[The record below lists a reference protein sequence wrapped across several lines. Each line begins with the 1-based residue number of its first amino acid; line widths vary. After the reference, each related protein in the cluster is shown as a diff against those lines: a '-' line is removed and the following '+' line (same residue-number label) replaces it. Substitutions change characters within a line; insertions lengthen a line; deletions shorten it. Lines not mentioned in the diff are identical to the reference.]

1 MRKKQKWLVGLLS
14 TAIAVSPGA
23 SVFAADSGPVQSR
36 LPSEALSDISGHWAQ
51 SSVEKWAANGVLG
64 GYPNGMF
71 YPNQNISRAEFVTIL
86 NRVFGFYVK
95 SDEAFSDV
103 NTSSWYADQLSFA
116 RQAGI
121 YQGFPGNKA
130 EADTNITIEDAI
142 TMLARLFEL
151 QAGSSASGKFNDSSK
166 IQAYAKDAVNA
177 LSGVLNGYQDGTLRP
192 TTPITRAEAVTLINN
207 LVAGYYTNAG
217 SFDGGTVS
225 GNVVVNNKGVVL
237 KNATVNGN
245 LYLTAGIGDG
255 EVTLDGVSVTGTT
268 FIEGGGANTIVLNN
282 STLGEVV
289 VNRKEGQVH
298 VQISGYTHLSHV
310 SVNSSAKL
318 DFSIGTTTDSVDL
331 NQPSSLDIS
340 GGATINGLNIAGTAT
355 GSTITGQGSMNKVN
369 INASGVTVNGK
380 SIDLGTAVIVNGIIS
395 NASSSTSGSHSGTNN
410 GPDTAS
416 KNFVDAQ
423 ATGASKSLFD
433 YLEGIRGNNILFGQ
447 QHATDE
453 GQSITVHDGT
463 QSDVYND
470 VGEHPAVFGWD
481 TLSLEGKEKPGVMGD
496 FTSSR
501 DNLISE
507 MKQAYNYGG
516 ILTLSSHMPNFV
528 TGGDFYDLKGSV
540 VSHILPGGDKNADFN
555 AFLDNIADFAIHLKD
570 DNGNSI
576 PVIYR
581 PFHEMSGS
589 WFWWGAAFTTT
600 DQYKE
605 LYRYTVEY
613 LRDKKG
619 VHNFLYAY
627 SPGGGFGSNKD
638 QYLSTY
644 PGDDYVDILGFDS
657 YYNTG
662 NGDGYFTGL
671 AADAKTVSQIADQKH
686 KVAALTEFG
695 YQNMLVSGND
705 RPTFFTD
712 MIKALQADPDARKMA
727 FMLTWA
733 DFTPSSSSYVPYPT
747 GTSQEHQMMADFKS
761 FYNDPYTL
769 FSEGV
774 TGAYDRTVTTEAEQP
789 FMHIASPTDQETISN
804 NTTTI
809 RARVLNETPA
819 SVVYTIGE
827 SATEI
832 PMTLDADSG
841 FYMADWSPA
850 AQLNGKSTTI
860 TVKVYDANHSVL
872 QSQTNT
878 VFVKISEVPI
888 ATYTFDNDISGVQ
901 NNGGYQATVDSISQ
915 AAFNGSGALNLSVSG
930 VTNTDTWQ
938 EMKLE
943 LQNAKTVVGSDTLSG
958 VMRIKLD
965 AWVPVSAASSTDA
978 TLRAVVQLPQDWDT
992 KYGMDSTTTSFADLP
1007 KVTID
1012 GVEYVHFTPTIDLT
1026 DAGKRATADD
1036 IAISIVGSGL
1046 DSSSGSFPVYM
1057 DNIGLYSTYADEA
1070 SNPNVVDDFEGYMGS
1085 DTALGSK
1092 FVHAGGDATSVS
1104 LSNANKS
1111 GGSYAMKFDYTLG
1124 SNGYAGITKNLG
1136 VDWSGNNALKL
1147 YLTPDGSNQKLV
1159 IQLNV
1164 NGVSFEVYPSLAS
1177 TTPGWVSIPFRE
1189 FAVAPWDTSNAG
1201 KKITQLGLK
1210 NVQSMSIY
1218 VNAVDNA
1225 EQSGS
1230 LYFDDISAINDPSAG
1245 TVPVGSVGG
1254 PIATGELFGFNSDA
1268 QGWVFGGNTLNAT
1281 SLIQSSD
1288 PSDNTIGVLQADYP
1302 FDNTPGN
1309 SSDLNYIGDKDLS
1322 GGNTLKMRV
1331 RLSAGSAKA
1340 KLFIKSGS
1348 GWTWANSD
1356 EWTLGTDYQWL
1367 TLNLNG
1373 NDYTGMVP
1381 IDKTL
1386 VKAMGIEIYSTSG
1399 AGTVYVDEV
1408 MLE

>member
-1 MRKKQKWLVGLLS
+1 MKKKQKWLVGLLS
-14 TAIAVSPGA
+14 TAIAMSPGA
-23 SVFAADSGPVQSR
+23 SVFAADSGSSQST
-36 LPSEALSDISGHWAQ
+36 LPSAALSDISGHWAQ
-51 SSVEKWAANGVLG
+51 SSVEKWVANGVLG

-86 NRVFGFYVK
+86 NRVFAFYAK
-95 SDEAFSDV
+95 SDETFSDV
-103 NTSSWYADQLSFA
+103 SASSWYADQLSLA

-130 EADTNITIEDAI
+130 EADTNITREDAI

-151 QAGSSASGKFNDSSK
+151 QAGSSVSGKFNDSSK
-166 IQAYAKDAVNA
+166 VQAYAKDAVNA

-192 TTPITRAEAVTLINN
+192 TSPITRAEAVTLIDN
-207 LVAGYYTNAG
+207 LVAGYYTNEG
-217 SFDGGTVS
+217 SIDGGVVS
-225 GNVVVNNKGVVL
+225 GNVVVNSKGVVL
-237 KNATVNGN
+237 KNAAVNGN

-282 STLGEVV
+282 STLGEVIID
-289 VNRKEGQVH
+289 RKEGHVH
-298 VQISGYTHLSHV
+298 VHATGKTHLFHV
-310 SVNSSAKL
+310 SVNSSANL
-318 DFSIGTTTDSVDL
+318 EFDPGTSTDYVDL
-331 NQPSSLDIS
+331 NQLSSLDIS
-340 GGATINGLNIAGTAT
+340 AGATINGLNIAGTAT
-355 GSTITGQGSMNKVN
+355 GSTITGQGSINKVN

-380 SIDLGTAVIVNGIIS
+380 SIALGTAVIVNGIVS
-395 NASSSTSGSHSGTNN
+395 NASSSTPGSNSGSNN
-410 GPDTAS
+410 GSDAAS
-416 KNFVDAQ
+416 INFVDAQ
-423 ATGASKSLFD
+423 ATGATKSLFD
-433 YLEGIRGNNILFGQ
+433 YLEDIRGNNILFGQ

-507 MKQAYNYGG
+507 MKLAYNDGG
-516 ILTLSSHMPNFV
+516 ILNLSSHMPNFV
-528 TGGDFYDLKGSV
+528 TGEDFYDLKGSV
-540 VSHILPGGDKNADFN
+540 VSHILPGGDKNAEFN
-555 AFLDNIADFAIHLKD
+555 AFLDNIADFANHLKE

-589 WFWWGAAFTTT
+589 WFWWGAAFTTS

-627 SPGGGFGSNKD
+627 SPGGGFGSNKN

-662 NGDGYFTGL
+662 NGDSYFTGM

-705 RPTFFTD
+705 RHTFFTD
-712 MIKALQADPDARKMA
+712 MIKALQADPDAKKMA
-727 FMLTWA
+727 YMLTWA
-733 DFTPSSSSYVPYPT
+733 NFTPSSSSYVPYPT

-769 FSEGV
+769 FSDGV
-774 TGAYDRTVTTEAEQP
+774 TGAYDRTVKAAAEQP
-789 FMHIASPTDQETISN
+789 FMHIASPTDQDTISD

-819 SVVYTIGE
+819 SVVYRVGE

-832 PMTLDADSG
+832 PLNLDAESG
-841 FYMADWSPA
+841 FYMGEWSPTS
-850 AQLNGKSTTI
+850 QLNGKSTTI
-860 TVKVYDANHSVL
+860 TVKVYDANQNVL
-872 QSQTNT
+872 QTQTNT

-888 ATYTFDNDISGVQ
+888 ATYTFDDDIAGVQ
-901 NNGGYQATVDSISQ
+901 NNAGYQATVDSISQ
-915 AAFNGSGALNLSVSG
+915 EPFNGSGVLKMSVSG
-930 VTNTDTWQ
+930 VTSTDTWQ
-938 EMKLE
+938 EIKLE
-943 LQNAKTVVGSDTLSG
+943 LKNAKTVAGSDTLSG
-958 VMRIKLD
+958 VTRIKLD
-965 AWVPVSAASSTDA
+965 AWVPISAASSNA
-978 TLRAVVQLPQDWDT
+978 TLQAVAQLPEDWDT
-992 KYGMDSTTTSFADLP
+992 KYGMNSTTASFADLP
-1007 KVTID
+1007 KVTIND
-1012 GVEYVHFTPTIDLT
+1012 VEYVHFTPTIDLT
-1026 DAGKRATADD
+1026 DADKRVSADD

-1046 DSSSGSFPVYM
+1046 DSSTGSFPIYI
-1057 DNIGLYSTYADEA
+1057 DNIGLYSTYTDEA

-1136 VDWSGNNALKL
+1136 VDWSGNNALKF

-1164 NGVSFEVYPSLAS
+1164 NGVSFEAYPSLAS
-1177 TTPGWVSIPFRE
+1177 TTPGWVSIPFSE

-1201 KKITQLGLK
+1201 KKMTQLGLK

-1218 VNAVDNA
+1218 VNAVDNTQ
-1225 EQSGS
+1225 QSGT
-1230 LYFDDISAINDPSAG
+1230 LYFDDISAINDSSAG

-1281 SLIQSSD
+1281 NLIQSAD
-1288 PSDNTIGVLQADYP
+1288 PSNNTIGVLQADYP
-1302 FDNTPGN
+1302 SDNTPGN
-1309 SSDLNYIGDKDLS
+1309 SVDLNYIGDKDLS

-1331 RLSAGSAKA
+1331 RLSSGTAKA

-1348 GWTWANSD
+1348 GWTWTNSD
-1356 EWTLGTDYQWL
+1356 ELTLSTDYQWL

-1373 NDYTGMVP
+1373 NDYTGTVP

-1386 VKAMGIEIYSTSG
+1386 VKAMGIEIYSPSG
-1399 AGTVYVDEV
+1399 AGTIYVDNV
-1408 MLE
+1408 TLE